1 MYELDGEGR
10 PESWATHCM
19 QWMRLPLRQRC
30 YYSSP
35 SQPSSLSIII
45 NRNAQKSL
53 SEYETTEDGIN
64 VFFSESTY
72 ILRKCQSDSG
82 FILGEDGRTCT

>member
-35 SQPSSLSIII
+35 SQPSTRYIHVYDNAHCAISKYVVVIINWIKLIAISRIGKKMRVKMCFISLSC
-45 NRNAQKSL
+45 L
-53 SEYETTEDGIN
+53 S
-64 VFFSESTY
+64 
-72 ILRKCQSDSG
+72 
-82 FILGEDGRTCT
+82 